1 MEAEFLQLPKS
12 PKETKFVAMI
22 MRQERQKLVKPASIQ
37 DILVTRPVVN
47 VTADGCFDY
56 QVDFDEVVSDK
67 TCSWQ
72 ECVSFD
78 ESYSQ
83 QSY

>member
-1 MEAEFLQLPKS
+1 MEGEFLQLPKS
-12 PKETKFVAMI
+12 PKESKFVAMI
-22 MRQERQKLVKPASIQ
+22 MRQERQKLVKPVINQ
-37 DILVTRPVVN
+37 DTQVSRPVVN

-56 QVDFDEVVSDK
+56 KVDFNEAVSEK

-78 ESYSQ
+78 ESLSQ
-83 QSY
+83 